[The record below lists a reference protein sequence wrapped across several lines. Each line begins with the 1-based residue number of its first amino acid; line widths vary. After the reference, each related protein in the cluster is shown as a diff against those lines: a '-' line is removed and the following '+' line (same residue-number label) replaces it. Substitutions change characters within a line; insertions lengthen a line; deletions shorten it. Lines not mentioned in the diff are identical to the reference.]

1 MQKAL
6 TQMNLQVHHVLSDI
20 TGQSG
25 LAILDAILA
34 GERNPAVLAQLRHAR
49 VQASEEI
56 ITKSLVGDYQREHLF
71 TLRQSLQAY
80 RYYQSLITACD
91 QEIEEQRQTLDSR
104 TPPDASPLPPERYPH
119 RCFALTCAANCIG
132 FTARI

>member
-56 ITKSLVGDYQREHLF
+56 ITKSLVGETISGNIY
-71 TLRQSLQAY
+71 
-80 RYYQSLITACD
+80 
-91 QEIEEQRQTLDSR
+91 
-104 TPPDASPLPPERYPH
+104 SPCGSPCRPIVTTK
-119 RCFALTCAANCIG
+119 A
-132 FTARI
+132 